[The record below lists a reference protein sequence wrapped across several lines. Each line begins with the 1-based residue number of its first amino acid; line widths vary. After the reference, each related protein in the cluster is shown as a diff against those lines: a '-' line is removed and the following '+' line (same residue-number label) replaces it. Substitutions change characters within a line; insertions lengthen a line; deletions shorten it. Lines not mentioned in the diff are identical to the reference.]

1 MKKKLFN
8 ILPSWLR
15 QLKHADKIAH
25 AIYGT
30 LFYLFFLL
38 FFPKELALFL
48 TFALAVIV
56 EYFDR
61 PKMDFHDV
69 FFTILIPVI
78 LYLTL

>member
-1 MKKKLFN
+1 MKQQLFN
-8 ILPSWLR
+8 ILPSWLK
-15 QLKHADKIAH
+15 QLRHADKIAH

-30 LFYLFFLL
+30 LFYLFFFL

-48 TFALAVIV
+48 TFSLAVIV

-69 FFTILIPVI
+69 LATIVIPIIIYV
-78 LYLTL
+78 L